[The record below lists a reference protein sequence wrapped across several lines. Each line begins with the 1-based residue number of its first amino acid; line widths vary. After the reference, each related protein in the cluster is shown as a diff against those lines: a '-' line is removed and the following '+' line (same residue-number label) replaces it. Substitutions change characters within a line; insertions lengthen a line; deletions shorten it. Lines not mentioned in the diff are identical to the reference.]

1 MPSGLVRVVL
11 PIAPLLAAFALS
23 SVTDTVIIT
32 GRVTSEQGPAL
43 QGANVYITEMNVSV
57 GTNEEGAY
65 RIALAPERVRGQS
78 VQLRVRAIGFQPQAR
93 PITLNAD
100 TITENFALKIDI
112 NRLAEIAVTGT
123 TGAVAGAVPPTATT
137 PAPARAPATAPP
149 PATAPTPVVPSARAP
164 GVVYGSPATSP
175 EIVVPRGSTS
185 YKTAEPWP
193 GAERSRRGHRSDS
206 ESYGQIVDNPFQ
218 GALENPLSTFSIDV
232 DRASYSNI
240 RRFVTR
246 GQLPPR
252 DAVRI
257 EELLNYFPYEYPR
270 PAGPHPFSVHTE
282 VARAPW
288 RPEHLL
294 VRVGL
299 QARRVD
305 RETLPPSN
313 LVFLID
319 VSGSMQPENKLPL
332 VKRALR
338 LLVEQLREQDRVAI
352 VVYAGSAGIVLPST
366 PGDRKD
372 VILAAIGRLEAGGST
387 AGGQG
392 LLLAYDVARRSH
404 MRRGNNRVILATDGD
419 FNVGPSSDAA
429 MEHLIA
435 EKRDQGTFLSVLG
448 FGVGNLKDSKM
459 EILADKGNGNYAYI
473 DNIVEAQKVLV
484 DEMAGTLLTVARDV
498 KLQVEFN
505 PAHVAAYRLIG
516 YENRVLR
523 SEDFDDDRKDAGEMG
538 AGHSVTALYE
548 VIPVDDGGPDA
559 PRDQEPLRY
568 QQPVRPPTNRTIV
581 AGRQHELMYVKF
593 RYKLPNASAS
603 RRLDHTVAWRGVTNE
618 TSADFRFAASVAA
631 FGMILRQSE
640 HRGTATLDDV
650 IAIARRSLGEDP
662 GGYRADFIRLAES
675 VREHGLLATRHR

>member
-1 MPSGLVRVVL
+1 MQSGLVRVVL
-11 PIAPLLAAFALS
+11 PVFPLLAAFALS
-23 SVTDTVIIT
+23 PAADTAIIT
-32 GRVTSEQGPAL
+32 GRVTSEQGQAL

-57 GTNEEGAY
+57 GTNEDGAY
-65 RIALAPERVRGQS
+65 RIVLAPERVRGQS
-78 VQLRVRAIGFQPQAR
+78 VQLRVRAIGFHPEAR
-93 PITLNAD
+93 AVRLTSDSITVDFSLR
-100 TITENFALKIDI
+100 IDI
-112 NRLAEIAVTGT
+112 NRLTEAVVTGT
-123 TGAVAGAVPPTATT
+123 TGAVAGAVPRTA
-137 PAPARAPATAPP
+137 AAPATAP
-149 PATAPTPVVPSARAP
+149 ATAVPSPSAP
-164 GVVYGSPATSP
+164 GTVYGSPAGSP
-175 EIVVPRGSTS
+175 EIVLRGSTS
-185 YKTAEPWP
+185 DKTDEPWP
-193 GAERSRRGHRSDS
+193 GADRSRRSHRYDA
-206 ESYGQIVDNPFQ
+206 ESYDRIVDNPFQ
-218 GALENPLSTFSIDV
+218 DALENPLSTFSIDV
-232 DRASYSNI
+232 DRASYSNV

-257 EELLNYFPYEYPR
+257 EELLNYFSYEYRR
-270 PAGPHPFSVHTE
+270 PAGAHPFSVHTE

-332 VKRALR
+332 VKRAFR
-338 LLVEQLREQDRVAI
+338 LLVDQLREQDRVAI
-352 VVYAGSAGIVLPST
+352 VVYAGAAGIVLPST

-372 VILAAIGRLEAGGST
+372 VILSALGRLEAGGST

-392 LLLAYDVARRSH
+392 LQLAYDVARRSH
-404 MRRGNNRVILATDGD
+404 VRHGNNRVILATDGD

-429 MEHLIA
+429 MERLIE
-435 EKRDQGTFLSVLG
+435 EKRKQGTFLSVLG

-484 DEMAGTLLTVARDV
+484 DEMAGTLLTVAKDV

-505 PAHVAAYRLIG
+505 PTRVAAYRLIG
-516 YENRVLR
+516 YENRALR
-523 SEDFDDDRKDAGEMG
+523 SEDFDDDTKDAGEMG

-548 VIPVDDGGPDA
+548 VIPVDDDSPAA
-559 PRDQEPLRY
+559 PRAQEPLRY

-581 AGRQHELMYVKF
+581 SGRQTELMYVKL
-593 RYKLPNASAS
+593 RYKLPNASES
-603 RRLDHTVAWRGVTNE
+603 RRFDHTVPWRRGVTHE

-631 FGMILRQSE
+631 FGMILRGSE
-640 HRGTATLDDV
+640 HRGSATLDDV
-650 IAIARRSLGEDP
+650 IAMARRSLGEDP
-662 GGYRADFIRLAES
+662 GGHRADFVQLAEM
-675 VREHGLLATRHR
+675 VREHGLLAARHR